1 MTGNDETGDA
11 FDDASSWHDAESEE
25 ESERTSNERPFSD
38 SCLQHQHK
46 LRPKHCT
53 DKSARTLGSLSSRAP
68 EGHDSTDSTD
78 SNGQTGHS
86 DDAADAPPPT
96 SALVT
101 RMFGAARAETSTLS
115 DVGLKQGNGGERT
128 VNRQGRG
135 RGGGRPDTDRVQ
147 KMRKQEAMM
156 QAQVEQLE
164 MEAQKI
170 ARDRAALS
178 QQRVALDQRENAFKQ
193 RQDEA
198 LLKIE
203 QERQEFEA
211 FKADEIRKMKRDRR
225 NQERNAVRSAAQAA
239 DEKRLRE
246 DLQTQVEA
254 LQAAAQA
261 KEARARLQEGRL
273 RSQIDEL
280 KKRNSELEGDLAFHE
295 QQRLTRWKAEELGAA
310 GPSSVHAAE
319 ARGQADVT
327 KSVLKGIDTRL
338 RDSMER
344 SRGIAEELSR
354 RSWESTGSSIRAG
367 VSDENGHLAHEQP
380 FSGQKDDESRQQQ
393 QQQQQQQPF
402 PTHPPTLHPDSS
414 GQSST
419 SDADAATENLLN
431 RSPPTRF
438 STSALV
444 GSKHRSDPRSDP
456 HVRGRARH
464 AHDIDQQVPARH
476 STNVLAGA
484 RTAAQTGQD
493 TEEHDDAASVEHEWD
508 LLVKTMPS
516 LTPIGAITPR
526 PPALIFEQ
534 HHPDGKH
541 EQVSTSPQQHA
552 MHPYTYDAG
561 MAASRTSAMQSTNT
575 RGYDCCTQGIS
586 GRLPVHCISERYQK
600 GNSTCRRCSRR
611 SRGSAGTN

>member
-1 MTGNDETGDA
+1 MPTIVGEFGIAEGQMTCNDETGDA
-11 FDDASSWHDAESEE
+11 FDDASSWHDDESEE
-25 ESERTSNERPFSD
+25 GKSERTSNERPVSE
-38 SCLQHQHK
+38 
-46 LRPKHCT
+46 HCT
-53 DKSARTLGSLSSRAP
+53 DRTARTLGSVSSQAL
-68 EGHDSTDSTD
+68 EGYDSTD
-78 SNGQTGHS
+78 SNCQTGHS
-86 DDAADAPPPT
+86 DDAAPPPT

-101 RMFGAARAETSTLS
+101 RMFGAARAETSTSS
-115 DVGLKQGNGGERT
+115 DVGPKQGTGGERT

-135 RGGGRPDTDRVQ
+135 RGGGRPDPDRVQ

-170 ARDRAALS
+170 ARDRAALA

-211 FKADEIRKMKRDRR
+211 YKADEIRKMKRDRR

-295 QQRLTRWKAEELGAA
+295 QQRLTRWKAEELGASRS
-310 GPSSVHAAE
+310 SSVHAAD
-319 ARGQADVT
+319 APSQADAT

-344 SRGIAEELSR
+344 SRGIADELSR

-367 VSDENGHLAHEQP
+367 VPYENGHLAHEQA
-380 FSGQKDDESRQQQ
+380 FSGQKDDESHQQQ
-393 QQQQQQQPF
+393 QQQQQQQHA
-402 PTHPPTLHPDSS
+402 THPPTLHPDSS
-414 GQSST
+414 GLSST
-419 SDADAATENLLN
+419 SDADAATENHLN
-431 RSPPTRF
+431 RPPPTRF
-438 STSALV
+438 RASALV
-444 GSKHRSDPRSDP
+444 ESTHRSDPRSDP

-476 STNVLAGA
+476 STNGLAGA
-484 RTAAQTGQD
+484 HTTAQTAQD
-493 TEEHDDAASVEHEWD
+493 TEEHDDAASIEREWN

-541 EQVSTSPQQHA
+541 EQVSTSPQPYA
-552 MHPYTYDAG
+552 MHPCTYDAG
-561 MAASRTSAMQSTNT
+561 MAASRASTMQSNKHPW
-575 RGYDCCTQGIS
+575 
-586 GRLPVHCISERYQK
+586 L
-600 GNSTCRRCSRR
+600 
-611 SRGSAGTN
+611 